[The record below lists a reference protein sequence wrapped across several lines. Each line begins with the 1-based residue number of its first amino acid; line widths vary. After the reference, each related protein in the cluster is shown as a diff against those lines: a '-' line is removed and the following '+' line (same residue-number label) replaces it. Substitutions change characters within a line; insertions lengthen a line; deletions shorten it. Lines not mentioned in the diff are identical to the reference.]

1 MQGGGWASKSYRFL
15 QPEEWAYNMG
25 RINKIELY
33 MCAVQQLQQNYC
45 MNYHKLGL
53 FVCKKC
59 DANVIRL
66 GTIILQTCF
75 VN

>member
-1 MQGGGWASKSYRFL
+1 MQGGGCKSYRFL

-53 FVCKKC
+53 FVYKKC

-66 GTIILQTCF
+66 GTIILKTCF